1 MTKATEPPLDSNGN
15 NGEQGLDVGERGLG
29 SDSGKSV
36 GGGIKVTEVLV
47 ERSGIEI
54 EETHAVV
61 DGESSGL
68 VNGVDL
74 PVTLSQYRIV
84 EGKKEMVTREGVTD
98 KGNAKSPV
106 REKSSY
112 AEAVNVGTGTTAGPD
127 FEIVDGVADIEI
139 PTEIFED
146 VEPLWKSFAVGYF
159 MGDSPFIGSIHSTV
173 NRIWSSPKSKI
184 DVQFISKR
192 TVLFRIE
199 DEQMRKRV
207 LRRKYWHIGDVP
219 LVVCEWNPETAQNPP
234 DLSAMPLWVDLVN
247 VPGYLYSLEGLR
259 FLSRTAGN
267 FVKLHPNTEKCVRMD
282 VARVLVE
289 VNLMKPLPQK
299 ISFKDKDQC
308 SVTVEVFY
316 PWLPPRCMSCEGW
329 GHTEKECTKAQTKTI
344 LKRDQSLEKKSEA
357 TGSDKEV
364 VLKLLSDLEQID
376 AIVVDVNN
384 TVERIEEGP
393 MNGGGEVL
401 QTRIDGEW
409 TQNGK
414 PSSPRENLQSQG
426 ECRVVSPNGFQV
438 LSGIREEGEIDEE
451 EEENGTMRNDG
462 FHLQEVGGNKEER
475 GDASESQERE
485 LQTSHVSNQKG
496 RGKGSRMQLVSNKS
510 FIQAVKS
517 TNNKKGSSKRK

>member
-1 MTKATEPPLDSNGN
+1 ATEPPLDSNGN

-146 VEPLWKSFAVGYF
+146 VEPLWK
-159 MGDSPFIGSIHSTV
+159 
-173 NRIWSSPKSKI
+173 R
-184 DVQFISKR
+184 
-192 TVLFRIE
+192 
-199 DEQMRKRV
+199 
-207 LRRKYWHIGDVP
+207 
-219 LVVCEWNPETAQNPP
+219 
-234 DLSAMPLWVDLVN
+234 
-247 VPGYLYSLEGLR
+247 
-259 FLSRTAGN
+259 
-267 FVKLHPNTEKCVRMD
+267 
-282 VARVLVE
+282 
-289 VNLMKPLPQK
+289 
-299 ISFKDKDQC
+299 
-308 SVTVEVFY
+308 
-316 PWLPPRCMSCEGW
+316 
-329 GHTEKECTKAQTKTI
+329 
-344 LKRDQSLEKKSEA
+344 
-357 TGSDKEV
+357 SDKEV

-393 MNGGGEVL
+393 MNGAGEVL
-401 QTRIDGEW
+401 QTRKDGEW

-496 RGKGSRMQLVSNKS
+496 RGKGSRMQLPSSLPIIRKVPLRGNNVVDFRLEHAWVQQATQTKSSTVLVTRCTVIFLLLIGNSGTNGEFSEVVDNVWNSQAPLYHSRSALKLFHSKLKSLKGDLRGLNKDLFGDLPS
-510 FIQAVKS
+510 RVKLAYEDLCLKQAVATDLPTTAAFEDVSAAWEHWHHISGIEEQFYFQKS
-517 TNNKKGSSKRK
+517 KVKWLGLGDRNNCFYHNVCKARNSKNAIRHQLWFVKYEQRQDGLFVELATDNSERLSTRLKLFS

>member
-1 MTKATEPPLDSNGN
+1 MNDFLFLICSTESL
-15 NGEQGLDVGERGLG
+15 
-29 SDSGKSV
+29 
-36 GGGIKVTEVLV
+36 
-47 ERSGIEI
+47 
-54 EETHAVV
+54 
-61 DGESSGL
+61 
-68 VNGVDL
+68 
-74 PVTLSQYRIV
+74 Y
-84 EGKKEMVTREGVTD
+84 
-98 KGNAKSPV
+98 
-106 REKSSY
+106 
-112 AEAVNVGTGTTAGPD
+112 TTAGPD

-401 QTRIDGEW
+401 QTRKDGEW